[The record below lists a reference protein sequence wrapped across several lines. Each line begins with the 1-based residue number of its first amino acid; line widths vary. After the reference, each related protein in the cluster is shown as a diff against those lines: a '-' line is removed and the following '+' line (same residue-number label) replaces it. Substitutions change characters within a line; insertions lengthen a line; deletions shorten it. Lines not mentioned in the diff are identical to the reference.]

1 MIVSLYYVYICNY
14 VYVCIYIYILAFL
27 KKKYIYIII
36 IILLLLVVVVFIISK
51 IGFSRMM
58 IGYLVIAFFQV
69 PTHTFPGCCN
79 GLDSWDVGLRKQW
92 RESMSALYVK
102 MLGDKTHVM
111 FHHPFFYPFPILCS
125 ILFAILF
132 LSPSLSLFLSC
143 SLYILF
149 HILQHNPPFPDTPI
163 YSWFYY
169 LNANFAQGFSS

>member
-1 MIVSLYYVYICNY
+1 
-14 VYVCIYIYILAFL
+14 
-27 KKKYIYIII
+27 
-36 IILLLLVVVVFIISK
+36 
-51 IGFSRMM
+51 M

-125 ILFAILF
+125 ILFATLF
-132 LSPSLSLFLSC
+132 LSPSLSFFLSF

-163 YSWFYY
+163 YSYFFILMPISLRDFPARHDSLPESLHLPNSWLVISCYIPFI
-169 LNANFAQGFSS
+169 SH